1 MVGPPHR
8 AFAVVLIGVA
18 VSFSGVGQPL
28 QPSGAVRPIPWALVC
43 LLLLVIAYWFWPPYD
58 LAAKLRVAGR
68 LTTSADE
75 AEMRRGV
82 GLYMRIVE
90 EHGPSLE
97 ACLNLAACYETG
109 LGCEENLAVACK
121 WYERAASPACPAA
134 QTRLAHYLFGAASGS
149 GATLLDH
156 GGTRDVARAMSLW
169 EEAAGQGDV
178 EAMDQCGHRYIEG
191 TEVAGVPQD
200 LAKVVRWWGRA
211 ARAGHAASQYTLGL
225 LYLTGVHAPTVA
237 HDEARGARWLRAAA
251 TQGHPTAAWV
261 LDVSDARRHALARQE
276 LRAAVARRG
285 RSARRAHAA
294 ARAALLLLRHGAAW
308 SSGGGGGDG
317 DGDGD
322 GDGGSDSGEGCEAR
336 GGGLRGEPVGPAAL
350 AEAALAEAAEA
361 AWAAEPGA
369 LATRERGE
377 EKKAAEL
384 TEEAREGEEL
394 VGEREAEAEEMLAE
408 GAEGSEEDE
417 QGEEETEDQDE
428 GEEDEEAAVAREH
441 ERMVA
446 TLRERTA
453 HAPAG
458 TQCVI
463 CFDHV
468 DEHARRALPCA
479 PERRHWLCADCLRA
493 DVDFRRSVRQ
503 HCVILSRDGP
513 GRGGRGENAVEAPV
527 HAGATARDLQRE
539 LLCPFC
545 RAAVPEA
552 AAEALLLQ

>member
-1 MVGPPHR
+1 MASTSMVGPPHR
-8 AFAVVLIGVA
+8 AFAVVLIGVV

-28 QPSGAVRPIPWALVC
+28 QPSGAVRPFPWALVC
-43 LLLLVIAYWFWPPYD
+43 FLLLVIAYWFWPPYD

-82 GLYMRIVE
+82 VLYVRIVE

-156 GGTRDVARAMSLW
+156 GGTRDVARALSLW

-178 EAMDQCGHRYIEG
+178 EAMDQCGHRHIEG

-285 RSARRAHAA
+285 RSGRRAHA
-294 ARAALLLLRHGAAW
+294 AALLLLRHGAAW
-308 SSGGGGGDG
+308 SGGGGGGGDG
-317 DGDGD
+317 GGGGG
-322 GDGGSDSGEGCEAR
+322 GDGGGGSARGR
-336 GGGLRGEPVGPAAL
+336 GGGA
-350 AEAALAEAAEA
+350 
-361 AWAAEPGA
+361 
-369 LATRERGE
+369 
-377 EKKAAEL
+377 
-384 TEEAREGEEL
+384 
-394 VGEREAEAEEMLAE
+394 
-408 GAEGSEEDE
+408 
-417 QGEEETEDQDE
+417 
-428 GEEDEEAAVAREH
+428 
-441 ERMVA
+441 
-446 TLRERTA
+446 
-453 HAPAG
+453 
-458 TQCVI
+458 
-463 CFDHV
+463 
-468 DEHARRALPCA
+468 
-479 PERRHWLCADCLRA
+479 
-493 DVDFRRSVRQ
+493 
-503 HCVILSRDGP
+503 LSR
-513 GRGGRGENAVEAPV
+513 GRLGGGRGRGVDHKERLQVLVAVL
-527 HAGATARDLQRE
+527 RQR
-539 LLCPFC
+539 
-545 RAAVPEA
+545 
-552 AAEALLLQ
+552 